1 MHFYI
6 ARELLPA
13 LALFTVA
20 FVLLGLMIV
29 GLLIIWS
36 TGKQVVRKLIALDA
50 HPQLT
55 RKERIAEV
63 RWS

>member
-29 GLLIIWS
+29 GLLVIWNM
-36 TGKQVVRKLIALDA
+36 GNQVLRKLTALDA
-50 HPQLT
+50 RPQLK
-55 RKERIAEV
+55 RKEHIAEV

>member
-1 MHFYI
+1 VYFYI

-20 FVLLGLMIV
+20 FVLMGLVMLGLLV
-29 GLLIIWS
+29 VWN
-36 TGKQVVRKLIALDA
+36 TGKQVVRKLTALDA
-50 HPQLT
+50 QPQLT
-55 RKERIAEV
+55 RKGHIAEV